1 MSAIENFSYGP
12 HELQR
17 LHVSGISGAPVQT
30 NDDRYWVIYIHGG
43 AWRDPTILA
52 DSFKYTEA
60 VLRQHSLVQAHV
72 AAFASIDYR
81 LSPHPDF
88 PQDPHNTPESR
99 FRAAKHPDHLHDV
112 QTALQFLQDK
122 YAFGEKYIL
131 IGHSCGATLA
141 LQTVM
146 NRVNGAN
153 HPNTTIPKPKA
164 IVGVCGIYDLRLLR
178 NDFKQYESVGAF
190 IKGAFG
196 EDEEIWDRVS
206 PARVIDSDGVAAGWS
221 TGQVAIV
228 ASSRNDSL
236 INSPQGLAMRKTLKT
251 WEDLHS
257 ERKIIFLD
265 DLVEDHDD
273 VWSKGQELSRTII
286 AAIESLVDKRS

>member
-1 MSAIENFSYGP
+1 MYTQV
-12 HELQR
+12 LYR
-17 LHVSGISGAPVQT
+17 
-30 NDDRYWVIYIHGG
+30 YIHGG

-88 PQDPHNTPESR
+88 PQDPKDTPESQL
-99 FRAAKHPDHLHDV
+99 RAAKHPDHLHDV
-112 QTALQFLQDK
+112 QTALRFLQDK

-146 NRVNGAN
+146 NRVNRSETPSA
-153 HPNTTIPKPKA
+153 TTIPKPIA

-178 NDFKQYESVGAF
+178 DDFKQYESVGAF

-196 EDEEIWDRVS
+196 ADEEIWDRVS
-206 PARVIDSDGVAAGWS
+206 PARVIDSDGVAFGWS
-221 TGQVAIV
+221 TGQVAVV

-236 INSPQGLAMRKTLKT
+236 INAPQGLAMKETLKT
-251 WEDLHS
+251 WEGLHS
-257 ERKIIFLD
+257 GRKLVFLD
-265 DLVEDHDD
+265 DLLEDHDN
-273 VWSKGQELSRTII
+273 VWSKGQELARTII
-286 AAIESLVDKRS
+286 AAIDSLVKRS

>member
-1 MSAIENFSYGP
+1 M
-12 HELQR
+12 L
-17 LHVSGISGAPVQT
+17 
-30 NDDRYWVIYIHGG
+30 DRYIHGG

-60 VLRQHSLVQAHV
+60 VLRQHPLAQAHV

-81 LSPHPDF
+81 LSPHPNF
-88 PQDPHNTPESR
+88 PQDLKNTPESQ

-146 NRVNGAN
+146 NRVNRAKA
-153 HPNTTIPKPKA
+153 PSTIIPKPVA

-178 NDFKQYESVGAF
+178 DDFKQYESVGAF

-196 EDEEIWDRVS
+196 DYEETWDRVS

-221 TGQVAIV
+221 TGQVVVV

-236 INSPQGLAMRKTLKT
+236 INSHQGLAMQETLKT
-251 WEDLHS
+251 WEGLNS
-257 ERKIIFLD
+257 GRKLIFLD

-286 AAIESLVDKRS
+286 AAIESLVDRRI